1 MQEDPKQ
8 DRQQPTEEET
18 YRLSDGTVR
27 KIRMEAPPPNEK
39 QVQAEKR
46 SNRRFVRGIVITLAA
61 FALLVALLLLARTY
75 LAEPIR
81 VDGASMVPT
90 LATTEYVLV
99 TKFDYWNDHTPQR
112 MDIVLCW
119 YPGEN
124 QSFIKRVIGV
134 PGDVVE
140 LRAGDLYIN
149 EQLVSQPFLADPPL
163 LEDFGPIT
171 VEADHYCVMGD
182 NRRVSMD
189 SRNASVGNVPIENI
203 IGHARYVVYPFDSLR
218 SLMQVPSN

>member
-8 DRQQPTEEET
+8 SNPPTEET

-27 KIRMEAPPPNEK
+27 KVRIEAPPPDEK
-39 QVQAEKR
+39 KIQAEKR
-46 SNRRFVRGIVITLAA
+46 SNRRFIRGIVITLAA
-61 FALLVALLLLARTY
+61 FALLVGLLLLARTY

-90 LATTEYVLV
+90 LASTEYVLV
-99 TKFDYWNDHTPQR
+99 TKYDYWNGKEPQR

-124 QSFIKRVIGV
+124 QSFIKRVIGL

-140 LRAGDLYIN
+140 LRAGDLYLN
-149 EQLVSQPFLADPPL
+149 GTLTSQPFLADPPL
-163 LEDFGPIT
+163 LEDFGPVT
-171 VEADHYCVMGD
+171 VEAGHYCVMGD

-189 SRNASVGNVPIENI
+189 SRNASVGNIPLDEI

-218 SLMQVPSN
+218 SLTQAR